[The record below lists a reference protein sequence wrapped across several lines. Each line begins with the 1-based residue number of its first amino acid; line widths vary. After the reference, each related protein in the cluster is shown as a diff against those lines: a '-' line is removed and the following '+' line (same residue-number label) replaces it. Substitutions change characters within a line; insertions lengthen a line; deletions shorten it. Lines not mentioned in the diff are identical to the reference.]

1 MIGKIVKGIAGFYYV
16 NTEES
21 GTFECNAKGAFR
33 NEGLKPLVGDNAE
46 IEIVDRDKLKGN
58 VVKILERKNSL
69 IRPAC
74 ANIDEALVIFA
85 MKTPEPNLNLLDRFL
100 IYMGKENVPCHIC
113 FNKADLSTE
122 EEKRQFKAIYEGSG
136 SRVSFTRTKTGEG
149 IEELKASLKGKTV
162 VLAGPS
168 GVGKSSLI
176 NLLCE
181 GANMET
187 GSVSKKTERGKH
199 TTRHVELL
207 KTDKDTFILDTPGFT
222 SLDVFETKEDLKYCF
237 REFEPFEG
245 KCRFDNCVHISEPD
259 CSVKEA
265 VEAGLINRMR
275 YESYVKLFADAP
287 KASVY

>member
-16 NTEES
+16 NIEGS

-46 IEIVDRDKLKGN
+46 IEVVDPDKLKGN

-74 ANIDEALVIFA
+74 ANVDEALVIFA

-100 IYMGKENVPCHIC
+100 IYMGKENIPCHIC
-113 FNKADLSTE
+113 FNKADLSSA
-122 EEKRQFKAIYEGSG
+122 EEKRQFEAVYEKSG
-136 SRVSFTRTKTGEG
+136 SRVSFTSTKTGEG
-149 IEELKASLKGKTV
+149 MEELKASLKGKTV

-207 KTDKDTFILDTPGFT
+207 KTDRDTFILDTPGFT
-222 SLDVFETKEDLKYCF
+222 SLDVFENREDLKYCF
-237 REFEPFEG
+237 KEFEPYEG
-245 KCRFDNCVHISEPD
+245 KCRFDNCVHVSEPD
-259 CSVKEA
+259 CRVKEA
-265 VEAGLINRMR
+265 VEEGFINRMR
-275 YESYVKLFADAP
+275 YESYVKLYGDAP